1 MAVKKNDIVKMNFSY
16 CVKNEDSKLSSNK
29 TKEPVQFQ
37 VGNGEVIK
45 GIEEAVIGMKKGEK
59 KKVTVNSD
67 KAFGD
72 HNEELVQQ
80 VAFELIKDRPVK
92 EGDFIEL
99 KTAEGEIRHAK
110 IVSIAE
116 DTVLIDLNHPL
127 AGKTLDFEIEIVD
140 IEK

>member
-1 MAVKKNDIVKMNFSY
+1 MAVKKKDIIKMNFSY
-16 CVKNEDSKLSSNK
+16 SVKDEDSKLGSNK

-45 GIEEAVIGMKKGEK
+45 GIEEAVIGMKKGET
-59 KKVTVNSD
+59 KKVTISSD

-80 VAFELIKDRPVK
+80 VAFELIKDRSVK

-99 KTAEGEIRHAK
+99 KTAEGEIGHAK

-116 DTVLIDLNHPL
+116 DAVVIDLNHPL
-127 AGKTLDFEIEIVD
+127 AGKTLNFEIEIVD